1 MEDLLRD
8 TEERFRRY
16 FDLGLIGMA
25 TTSPTKGI
33 LEVNDE
39 LCRILGYT
47 RDELLQKTWAE
58 MTHPDDLVADV
69 AQFNRVMKGEM
80 DGYTLDK
87 RWVRKDGEIIHGAI
101 SVKAVRHADGS
112 VDYFVALLQDVTERH
127 RMDEALRRAHDEME
141 QRVVF
146 RTSQLLAINDELI
159 REIDKREKAQSEAV
173 ELRAELEDELD
184 MMTRLHELS
193 TRLLSTSDLQPLL
206 EEVLDA
212 TIALLGADFGHVQLY
227 DASTRAL
234 KIVAQRGFQKDFLDH
249 FDNYE
254 GTARCGPTTHST
266 KRIIVEDMQ
275 NEPVS
280 ALHLK
285 IVQAAGYRAVQCTP
299 LSSHRGER
307 LGMISTHFRKPHRPS
322 ERELRMTDL
331 YARQAAELIERKR
344 GEEMLRRS
352 ESHLA
357 EAQRIGHVGS
367 WIWNVATG
375 ECFWSREH
383 FRIFGLDPDTFKPT
397 KENTQRFIHPD
408 DLQLV
413 EQTLQTAIR
422 DRRQFEVSYRIIRP
436 DGSIRY
442 HRGLGHPVE
451 ENHGDLEFIG
461 MVVDVTERIQAEEA
475 LRRAHAELAHVSRVT
490 TLGALTASIAHE
502 VNQPLG
508 AIVTNGEACLRLLS
522 RPDPELDATREAVE
536 SMITDGIR
544 ASEVIQRVRA
554 LLRKST
560 FARSS
565 HNLNNAI
572 RDVLA
577 LTARELEKNKISL
590 ALELAPDL
598 PLIVADRVQLQQVVL
613 NLILNG
619 IESMS
624 RPGWHSRDLLI
635 KTEQPAASRLQAMF
649 RDTGVGIDLETR
661 ERIFEPFF
669 TSKEG
674 GLGLGLS
681 ISRTIIESH
690 GGRLWTTPN
699 ANTPGS
705 SFYFTVSVN

>member
-1 MEDLLRD
+1 MEDTLRD
-8 TEERFRRY
+8 TEEHFRRY

-69 AQFNRVMKGEM
+69 AQFKRVMKGEI

-87 RWVRKDGEIIHGAI
+87 RWVRKDGEVIHAAI
-101 SVKAVRHADGS
+101 SVKALRHADGS
-112 VDYFVALLQDVTERH
+112 VDRFVAFLQDVTDRH
-127 RMDEALRRAHDEME
+127 RMDEALRRTHAEME
-141 QRVVF
+141 QQVTI
-146 RTSQLLAINDELI
+146 RTSQLLAINDELV

-173 ELRAELEDELD
+173 ELKAELEDELD
-184 MMTRLHELS
+184 AMTRLHQLS

-212 TIALLGADFGHVQLY
+212 TIALLGADFGHAQLY
-227 DASTRAL
+227 DSTTRAL
-234 KIVAQRGFQKDFLDH
+234 KIVAQRGFKKEFLDH
-249 FDNYE
+249 LDNVHE
-254 GTARCGPTTHST
+254 ATSCGPKTHST

-275 NEPVS
+275 NESVS

-285 IVQAAGYRAVQCTP
+285 IVEAAGYRAVQCTP
-299 LSSHRGER
+299 LFSHRGEP
-307 LGMISTHFRKPHRPS
+307 LGMISTHFREPHRPS
-322 ERELRMTDL
+322 DRELRMTDL

-344 GEEMLRRS
+344 SEEMLRRS

-367 WIWNVATG
+367 WIWNVVTG

-397 KENTQRFIHPD
+397 KENTLRFIHPD

-422 DRRQFEVSYRIIRP
+422 DRSQFEVNYRIIHP
-436 DGSIRY
+436 DGSIRH
-442 HRGLGHPVE
+442 HRGLGHPVD

-522 RPDPELDATREAVE
+522 RPEPELDASREAVE
-536 SMITDGIR
+536 SMIADGIR
-544 ASEVIQRVRA
+544 ASEVIKRVRA

-577 LTARELEKNKISL
+577 FTERELEKHKISL

-598 PLIVADRVQLQQVVL
+598 PLVVADRVQLQQVVL
-613 NLILNG
+613 NLVVNSID
-619 IESMS
+619 SMS
-624 RPGWHSRDLLI
+624 LPGWRSRELLI
-635 KTEQPAASRLQAMF
+635 RTEQPTASSLQAMF
-649 RDTGVGIDLETR
+649 RDTGVGIDLEMR

-681 ISRTIIESH
+681 VSRTIIESH

-699 ANTPGS
+699 ASGS
-705 SFYFTVSVN
+705 GSIFYFTVPVN